1 MVAWRINKAKRSVV
15 GKVTMMLEATGL
27 VKIMPWKLGAGEAYG
42 PYSRRMWMEVADID
56 EMDVD
61 VSTIVKVELDEHGVL
76 TAASIEQMAAA
87 GLPAG
92 R

>member
-1 MVAWRINKAKRSVV
+1 
-15 GKVTMMLEATGL
+15 
-27 VKIMPWKLGAGEAYG
+27 MPWKLGAGEAHG
-42 PYSRRMWMEVADID
+42 PYSRRMWMGVADID
-56 EMDVD
+56 EVDVD
-61 VSTIVKVELDEHGVL
+61 AKPIVKVELDEYGVL

>member
-1 MVAWRINKAKRSVV
+1 MTTV
-15 GKVTMMLEATGL
+15 LEANGL

-42 PYSRRMWMEVADID
+42 PYARRMWTEVANID
-56 EMDVD
+56 EVDVD
-61 VSTIVKVELDEHGVL
+61 VKTIVKVELDEHGVL